1 MDVKSDRNKMT
12 GISPK
17 ETELIATISEK
28 GLSIFTLEDAVRL
41 LNDNKRSVSRLVSSL
56 VRKRKLQRIEKA
68 KYLLIPPMAW
78 KRGEFSEQ
86 GAVIATQL
94 IEPYYL
100 SYWTAL
106 DIYGWTEQPSQTI
119 FIATTK
125 QKASLKVQGMTFKFV
140 RLKPKRFFGYR
151 ERWNGPH
158 KVTVAD
164 MEKTIVDCL
173 DQPRYCGE
181 IVEAVKG
188 IWNGRDEIDFSKTL
202 TYAVRMNNGA
212 IIKRL
217 GYIMETLEILTPE
230 FRNKLVSRISRGFVN
245 LDPGGPK
252 TQSKLVPEWQIRLNV
267 NPKNLTEWIRH

>member
-1 MDVKSDRNKMT
+1 MSVRFNHNKMT

-17 ETELIATISEK
+17 EAEVIATISEN
-28 GLSIFTLEDAVRL
+28 GLSVFTLADAVRL
-41 LNDNKRSVSRLVSSL
+41 LDNNKRSVLRLVSSL
-56 VRKRKLQRIEKA
+56 IKKRKLQRIEKA

-86 GAVIATQL
+86 GTVIATQL
-94 IEPYYL
+94 VEPYYL

-106 DIYGWTEQPSQTI
+106 NLYGWTEQPARTI

-140 RLKPKRFFGYR
+140 KLRPKRFFGYR
-151 ERWNGPH
+151 ERWDGAH
-158 KVTVAD
+158 KVIVAD

-181 IVEAVKG
+181 IVEAAKG
-188 IWNGRDEIDFSKTL
+188 IWNGRNEIDFSKVL
-202 TYAVRMNNGA
+202 TYAERMNNGA

-217 GYIMETLEILTPE
+217 GYIMETLGILTPE
-230 FRNKLVSRISRGFVN
+230 FSKKLLSRIIRGYVN
-245 LDPGGPK
+245 LDPDKSRTRG
-252 TQSKLVPEWQIRLNV
+252 KLVAEWQVKV
-267 NPKNLTEWIRH
+267 NMNQENLTEWIRH